1 MDRRLPAIKTILIL
15 LLLWNLTCTAQAA
28 DALAFSQSVAT
39 APVIFQG
46 GLHKPVK
53 IITIYPDQQASDYW
67 RRNLVSMT
75 ARLKELNIRYKW
87 THFSSQPRQTRLQ
100 EHQLAEALKL
110 KPDFLVINIDSPRIR
125 KLLGRVLY
133 RGTPKIIVA
142 NQTIPNSQ
150 WQDYP
155 PLLYTGFDH
164 EEGSRLLATHL
175 FDTYG
180 NDARYA
186 IICGTRGQ
194 VSKLRTQGF
203 LQVAKDR
210 HASLPVVEFFT
221 DQTPN
226 RIYQAASD
234 IINSDNQVD
243 FIFCTTT
250 DIALNT
256 SRALKD
262 LGRKK
267 AISINGWGGGDKE
280 LEALQQGDLALTVM
294 RMNDDSGVSIAE
306 AIKFVLED
314 RQQQI
319 PQLFCGNMKL
329 LSAANL
335 CQIEDLKKQ
344 AFRYSEAQ

>member
-1 MDRRLPAIKTILIL
+1 MLMLML
-15 LLLWNLTCTAQAA
+15 LCNLRCTVHAA

-39 APVIFQG
+39 APVTFQG
-46 GLHKPVK
+46 GLHRPVK
-53 IITIYPDQQASDYW
+53 IVTIYPDQQASSYW

-75 ARLKELNIRYKW
+75 ARLEELNIRYKW
-87 THFSSQPRQTRLQ
+87 THFSSQAHQTRLQ
-100 EHQLAEALKL
+100 EQQLAKALQL
-110 KPDFLVINIDSPRIR
+110 KPDFLVINIDSSRIR

-133 RGTPKIIVA
+133 RGTPKIIVP
-142 NQTIPNSQ
+142 NQTIPNTQ

-164 EEGSRLLATHL
+164 EEGSRMLATHL

-186 IICGTRGQ
+186 IICGTNGQ
-194 VSKLRTQGF
+194 VSQLRTQGF
-203 LQVAKDR
+203 HQIAIDR
-210 HASLPVVEFFT
+210 QAPPPLVEFFT
-221 DQTPN
+221 DQTPDK
-226 RIYQAASD
+226 IYRAASD
-234 IINSDNQVD
+234 IVNSYNQVD

-262 LGRKK
+262 LGRKD
-267 AISINGWGGGDKE
+267 AIAINGWGGGEKE
-280 LEALQQGDLALTVM
+280 LEALQQGDLAATVM

-306 AIKFVLED
+306 AVKFVLED

-319 PQLFCGNMKL
+319 PRLFCGTMKL

-335 CQIEDLKKQ
+335 CQIEDLRKQ